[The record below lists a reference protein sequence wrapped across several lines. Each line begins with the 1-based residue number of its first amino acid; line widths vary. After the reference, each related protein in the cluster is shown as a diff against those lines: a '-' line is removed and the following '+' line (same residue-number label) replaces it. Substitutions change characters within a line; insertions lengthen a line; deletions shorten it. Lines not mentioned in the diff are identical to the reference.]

1 MPRKGRRTVSDLS
14 LSSCARRCL
23 RIRGWGWSFLN
34 EKRDAWRKTFFDEL
48 KDIAADCKTKGEV
61 AIKLNK
67 AVFERFN
74 VKYSK
79 ARPKADQSPYETIKA
94 SMASCTGLSVL
105 LVDACRAVG
114 VPARVMRSRKKQ

>member
-61 AIKLNK
+61 AVKLNK
-67 AVFERFN
+67 AVYVVVEGKS
-74 VKYSK
+74 VA
-79 ARPKADQSPYETIKA
+79 ARPRVSLKVLVRTLLDRGDPSYVFSA
-94 SMASCTGLSVL
+94 CLVLSKNPEGNWIL
-105 LVDACRAVG
+105 EQAHA
-114 VPARVMRSRKKQ
+114 